1 MTVSFHRL
9 EIAVAI
15 AFILLGAFAAWEAA
29 RMPLGSAA
37 MPGPG
42 MMPLALGVLLM
53 LSSAALVI
61 LDWKAPQ
68 PEAPVLLGNRQVA
81 LTVAATIIAG
91 LLFERAGFLV
101 TSTLFLFVMLLALST
116 LGWWRSL
123 LASVAASVAAL
134 YFFQKLLGVNLPP
147 LPFLGS

>member
-1 MTVSFHRL
+1 MTVSFRRL
-9 EIAVAI
+9 EIAVAV
-15 AFILLGAFAAWEAA
+15 AFILLGAFATWEAA
-29 RMPLGSAA
+29 RMPLGSAG

-53 LSSAALVI
+53 LSSAALVV

-68 PEAPVLLGNRQVA
+68 VEPRVLLGNRHVA
-81 LTVAATIIAG
+81 LTVAATVIAG
-91 LLFERAGFLV
+91 LAFERAGFLV
-101 TSTLFLFVMLLALST
+101 TSTLVLFAMLAALST

-123 LASVAASVAAL
+123 LAAIAASVATL

-147 LPFLGS
+147 LPFVT